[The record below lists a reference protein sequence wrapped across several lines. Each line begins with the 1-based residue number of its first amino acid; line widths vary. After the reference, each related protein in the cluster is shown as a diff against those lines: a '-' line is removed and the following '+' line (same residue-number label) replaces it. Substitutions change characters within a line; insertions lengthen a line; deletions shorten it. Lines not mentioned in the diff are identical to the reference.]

1 MSKEQY
7 EKITAI
13 LQEATKA
20 INALPESAN
29 NGLLID
35 AASHAENAA
44 EHLRR
49 YFQKAGGNNGK
60 S

>member
-20 INALPESAN
+20 INELPESSN

-35 AASHAENAA
+35 AASHAQCAS
-44 EHLRR
+44 EHLQR
-49 YFQKAGGNNGK
+49 YFQKKGVAE
-60 S
+60 

>member
-13 LQEATKA
+13 LQEATREIK
-20 INALPESAN
+20 ALPESSN

-35 AASHAENAA
+35 ALIHAQNASA
-44 EHLRR
+44 HLQR
-49 YFQKAGGNNGK
+49 YFQKKGVTV
-60 S
+60 